1 MTVLKR
7 TSGINFVKI
16 EHCKNTNTVI
26 TKWQGY
32 CPHDNIMEGMQAG
45 LTVLKSSKAK
55 RWIMDTEMMEGSLS
69 DSLSWLIKIWLPAA
83 RYAGLE
89 TMAFVTSRN
98 IFTELSTK
106 EYAIKSNK
114 TGNEH
119 FLSLEDAKRWIVKQ

>member
-1 MTVLKR
+1 MTVLQR
-7 TSGINFVKI
+7 ASGINFLKI
-16 EHCKNTNTVI
+16 EHCKKTNTVI

-45 LTVLKSSKAK
+45 LTLLKSSKTK

-83 RYAGLE
+83 QYAGLE

-119 FLSLEDAKRWIVKQ
+119 FKTLEEAKHWIVKQ